1 MELINTV
8 FGPLEWIV
16 SFVLVAFH
24 SGLTALGLPAD
35 GGASWTLSI
44 VGLVILIRIILIPLF
59 VRQIK
64 AQRGLQILQPK
75 MKEIQKKYKDD
86 REKQSQEMMKLY
98 KETGTNP
105 LASCLPILAQ
115 SPIFFAL
122 FQVLNGIATGQ
133 ARGVLTP
140 ELLESAR
147 NARVFGAP
155 LYATFANAN
164 EYAAQGVSAT
174 SVRIVTVILIVLMT
188 FTTFTTQR
196 QLMLKNMP
204 TDNPMAQQQK
214 ILLYVF
220 PLMFAFFGINFPIG
234 VLIYWLT
241 TNLWT
246 MGQQFYVIR
255 NNPTP
260 GTPAEAAYNE
270 RQAIKA
276 ARGGSLIQRV
286 TGRGPVVSN
295 EPVEQIEEPKVV
307 RQQPKRKPKS
317 ARKKQ

>member
-1 MELINTV
+1 VNLINTV
-8 FGPLEWIV
+8 LGPLEWIV

-75 MKEIQKKYKDD
+75 IKEIQKKYKDD
-86 REKQSQEMMKLY
+86 RERQSQEMMKLY
-98 KETGTNP
+98 KDTGTNP

-115 SPIFFAL
+115 SPIFLAL
-122 FQVLNGIATGQ
+122 FRVLNGIAQ
-133 ARGVLTP
+133 NQPLGVLNQD
-140 ELLESAR
+140 LVDSAR
-147 NARVFGAP
+147 KAEIFGAP
-155 LYATFANAN
+155 LYATFSHAS
-164 EYAAQGVSAT
+164 EYASQGISPT
-174 SVRIVTVILIVLMT
+174 SVRIVTVILILLMT
-188 FTTFTTQR
+188 ATTFTTQR

-204 TDNPMAQQQK
+204 SDNPMAQQQK
-214 ILLYVF
+214 LLLYVF

-255 NNPTP
+255 NNPMP
-260 GTPAEAAYNE
+260 GTPAEAAHQE

-276 ARGGSLIQRV
+276 ARGGSAVQRLL
-286 TGRGPVVSN
+286 GREV
-295 EPVEQIEEPKVV
+295 EPEAIEAPPEEPKVV

-317 ARKKQ
+317 ERKKK

>member
-86 REKQSQEMMKLY
+86 REKQSAEMMKLY

-133 ARGVLTP
+133 GDTAP
-140 ELLESAR
+140 A
-147 NARVFGAP
+147 FG
-155 LYATFANAN
+155 THQSDM
-164 EYAAQGVSAT
+164 QGVAMPPMHFAGMVVHNAGAQS
-174 SVRIVTVILIVLMT
+174 
-188 FTTFTTQR
+188 
-196 QLMLKNMP
+196 QLN
-204 TDNPMAQQQK
+204 
-214 ILLYVF
+214 V
-220 PLMFAFFGINFPIG
+220 GVIG
-234 VLIYWLT
+234 VAFGRHKALRLRHI
-241 TNLWT
+241 
-246 MGQQFYVIR
+246 GR
-255 NNPTP
+255 D
-260 GTPAEAAYNE
+260 PACAFVSPLQHGLDHVPSAFQ
-270 RQAIKA
+270 RKA
-276 ARGGSLIQRV
+276 HGVVDFVRFVNQHRGDMVL
-286 TGRGPVVSN
+286 
-295 EPVEQIEEPKVV
+295 
-307 RQQPKRKPKS
+307 
-317 ARKKQ
+317 